1 MELLLPPPCVRVMDV
16 KLQLCDVLGIE
27 KEEEDVVEMEN
38 RGVEVREMVEKET
51 AFNTRIPCDASMNTL
66 IRESLD
72 VP

>member
-1 MELLLPPPCVRVMDV
+1 MDV
-16 KLQLCDVLGIE
+16 KLQGYDVLGIE

-51 AFNTRIPCDASMNTL
+51 AFNVRIPCDASMNTL